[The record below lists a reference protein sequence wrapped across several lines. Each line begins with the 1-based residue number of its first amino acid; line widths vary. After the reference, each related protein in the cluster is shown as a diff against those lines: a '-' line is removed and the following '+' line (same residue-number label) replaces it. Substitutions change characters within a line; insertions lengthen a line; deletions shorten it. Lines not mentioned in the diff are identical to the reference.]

1 MTLRIAYLTSRYPS
15 ISHTFIHREIVGLR
29 DLGAEVHTYSV
40 RPTQASD
47 ALTDDDRAEQSQT
60 AALVPPG
67 LLPGARAAL
76 LAARHPLAALEL
88 ARTAVAGRRPR
99 SLRRAA
105 YAAEALVLSAHLRA
119 RRVEHVHAHF
129 ANVASDVAAL
139 AAQFGR
145 RTGHPIRWTFTMHG
159 PTEFGHLDWFG
170 VAWKVERADRVLCIS
185 DFCRSQLMA
194 LVPAT
199 HWDKL
204 RVVHCGVPASRFTI
218 PERTSAPNA
227 LRIVCVGR
235 LVPEKAQRLLV
246 AAVGQLRERGIDAS
260 LVLVGAGP
268 DRAHL
273 EAAVDERGLRT
284 HVRFTGAVG
293 QDEIFEHYRDADAFC
308 LPSFGE
314 GVPVVLMEAMATG
327 LPVVTTRIAG
337 IAELVEHGVSGHVV
351 APGRVDV
358 LVDALTE
365 LAGDPERRHAMGQA
379 GRAKVLAEFE
389 SAKVAEQV
397 YAELSAVPASD

>member
-1 MTLRIAYLTSRYPS
+1 MTLRVAYLTSRYPS

-29 DLGAEVHTYSV
+29 ALGAEAHTFTV

-47 ALTDDDRAEQSQT
+47 ALTTEDRAEQADT
-60 AALVPPG
+60 AALLPPG
-67 LLPGARAAL
+67 PLAGARAAL
-76 LAARHPLAALEL
+76 LAIRHPIAALDL
-88 ARTAVAGRRPR
+88 VRTAVTGRRPR
-99 SLRRAA
+99 SVRRAA
-105 YAAEALVLSAHLRA
+105 YAVEALVLSAHLRS
-119 RRVEHVHAHF
+119 RHIEHVHAHF

-145 RTGHPIRWTFTMHG
+145 RTGHPLRWTFTMHG

-170 VAWKVERADRVLCIS
+170 VAWKVEQADGVLCIS

-194 LVPAT
+194 LVPAS

-204 RVVHCGVPASRFTI
+204 RVVHCGVPAERFSV
-218 PERTSAPNA
+218 PERAGTSGV

-246 AAVGQLRERGIDAS
+246 EATAELRSRGVDAS
-260 LVLVGAGP
+260 LVLVGDGP
-268 DRAHL
+268 DRADL
-273 EAAVDERGLRT
+273 ESSVHDHGIAP

-293 QDEIFEHYRDADAFC
+293 QDEILSHYRDADVFC

-337 IAELVEHGVSGHVV
+337 IPELVEHGVSGHVLP
-351 APGRVDV
+351 PGRVDV
-358 LVDALTE
+358 LAALAT
-365 LAGDPERRHAMGQA
+365 DPNARRTMGAA

-389 SAKVAEQV
+389 SSDIARRV
-397 YAELSAVPASD
+397 YDELSALAAAH